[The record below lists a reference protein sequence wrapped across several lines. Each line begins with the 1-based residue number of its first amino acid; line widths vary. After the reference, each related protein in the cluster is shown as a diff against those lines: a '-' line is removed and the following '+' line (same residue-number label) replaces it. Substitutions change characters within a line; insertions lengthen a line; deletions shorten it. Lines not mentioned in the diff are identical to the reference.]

1 MRYVKWTFFAVLAIL
16 VVSVLHYTLPRHDV
30 VRIVGTENRRI
41 DFGENS
47 FFWTGADVG
56 SGEQTTRDV
65 RFIQAVRPNGRE
77 RVYRNEDT
85 GWGWPPYFKMNSA
98 NLQARA
104 QDMVSTA
111 DNPRWVAVTHYGWRT
126 ELFSIFPNAL
136 RIRPVAG
143 PDATVVP
150 WSAIIILTVLA
161 AGLGWIALL
170 WRRFRLRSVEPALA
184 RFDDAMDRAD
194 AHLDE
199 TRDQVKSGWK
209 RFTGWFGGK

>member
-111 DNPRWVAVTHYGWRT
+111 DNPRWVAVTHYGWRN

>member
-1 MRYVKWTFFAVLAIL
+1 
-16 VVSVLHYTLPRHDV
+16 
-30 VRIVGTENRRI
+30 
-41 DFGENS
+41 
-47 FFWTGADVG
+47 
-56 SGEQTTRDV
+56 
-65 RFIQAVRPNGRE
+65 
-77 RVYRNEDT
+77 
-85 GWGWPPYFKMNSA
+85 MNSA

-111 DNPRWVAVTHYGWRT
+111 DNPRWVAVTHYGWRN